1 MGLRTGNSADG
12 WWHIFGG
19 AKFPLAVLVCAALA
33 AAASGNDGAAALRYS
48 RAAVADG
55 EWWRLLTA
63 HLVHLGTG
71 HLLLNLAGLALVCW
85 LTGSDYRAT
94 VWWGIVLASAATIGA
109 ALYVLHPGVA
119 WYVGLSG
126 VLHGLL
132 AGGLVPA
139 LRGRDRAAGIVA
151 VLLAG
156 KLAWEALAG
165 PLPGA
170 EQTAGGPVLVEAHRY
185 GALAGVIV
193 GLAALP
199 WSSRRATAQTL

>member
-12 WWHIFGG
+12 GWDSFGG
-19 AKFPLAVLVCAALA
+19 AKVPFAALVCAALA
-33 AAASGNDGAAALRYS
+33 AAAAGDDGASALRYG

-55 EWWRLLTA
+55 EWWRLATA
-63 HLVHLGTG
+63 HLVHLGPG
-71 HLLLNLAGLALVCW
+71 HLLLNLAGLALVGW
-85 LTGSDYRAT
+85 LTGREFGAAG
-94 VWWGIVLASAATIGA
+94 WWLVAGVSAATISA
-109 ALYVLHPGVA
+109 ALYLLHPGVA

-139 LRGRDRAAGIVA
+139 LRRRDAAAMILA
-151 VLLAG
+151 ALLAG

-185 GALAGVIV
+185 GALGGAI
-193 GLAALP
+193 AALGALG
-199 WSSRRATAQTL
+199 WSRRSRTAQTL

>member
-12 WWHIFGG
+12 WWDSFGG
-19 AKFPLAVLVCAALA
+19 AKVPLAVLACAALA
-33 AAASGNDGAAALRYS
+33 AAVAGDEGAAALRYS

-55 EWWRLLTA
+55 EWWRLATA
-63 HLVHLGTG
+63 HLVHLGPG
-71 HLLLNLAGLALVCW
+71 HLLLNLAGLALVGW
-85 LTGSDYRAT
+85 LTGREYGAT
-94 VWWGIVLASAATIGA
+94 VWWGIILASAGAIAA

-139 LRGRDRAAGIVA
+139 LRDRDPAAVILA
-151 VLLAG
+151 ALLAG

-185 GALAGVIV
+185 GALGGAIA

-199 WSSRRATAQTL
+199 WSRRSRGSQTL

>member
-12 WWHIFGG
+12 WWDSFGG
-19 AKFPLAVLVCAALA
+19 AKVPFAVLACAALA
-33 AAASGNDGAAALRYS
+33 AAAAGDGGAAALRYS

-55 EWWRLLTA
+55 EWWRLATG
-63 HLVHLGTG
+63 HLVHLGAG
-71 HLLLNLAGLALVCW
+71 HLLLNLAGLALVGW
-85 LTGSDYRAT
+85 LTGREYGAT
-94 VWWGIVLASAATIGA
+94 GWWLVAGVSAAAISA
-109 ALYVLHPGVA
+109 ALYLLHPGVA

-139 LRGRDRAAGIVA
+139 LRRRDTAMMILAA
-151 VLLAG
+151 LLAG
-156 KLAWEALAG
+156 KLAWEAMAG

-185 GALAGVIV
+185 GALGGVLAGL
-193 GLAALP
+193 GALVR
-199 WSSRRATAQTL
+199 SRRSRTAQTL